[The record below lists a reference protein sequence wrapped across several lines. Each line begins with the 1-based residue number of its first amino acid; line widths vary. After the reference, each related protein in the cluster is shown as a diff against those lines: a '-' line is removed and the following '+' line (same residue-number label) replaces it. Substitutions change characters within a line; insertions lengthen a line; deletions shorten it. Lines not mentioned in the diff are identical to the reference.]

1 MHDMFTKQGQSHWL
15 ILGHMAFTKIK
26 CTLQHKER
34 WKVAKQ
40 KAGKTLPGPA
50 TGWQFSFW

>member
-34 WKVAKQ
+34 RKVARQ